1 MTGDDQADLLA
12 YLEETVGDDLRA
24 VDYFDRDAHESHY
37 IRDDVRA
44 LYTDRQFEHM
54 RIERVLNAFS
64 SRSLEQLYEVGSFRY
79 ALRRFDDAVI
89 GYFPDGDASGVV
101 VSMDPS
107 ASVEL
112 PAFGDRC
119 LELVQGD

>member
-1 MTGDDQADLLA
+1 MTGDDQAALLA

-24 VDYFDRDAHESHY
+24 VDFFDRDAHESRY
-37 IRDDVRA
+37 IRDDVRE

-79 ALRRFDDAVI
+79 ALRRFEDAVI
-89 GYFPDGDASGVV
+89 CYFPVGDASGVV
-101 VSMDPS
+101 VSIDSS
-107 ASVEL
+107 AAIDL

-119 LELVQGD
+119 LELARGG